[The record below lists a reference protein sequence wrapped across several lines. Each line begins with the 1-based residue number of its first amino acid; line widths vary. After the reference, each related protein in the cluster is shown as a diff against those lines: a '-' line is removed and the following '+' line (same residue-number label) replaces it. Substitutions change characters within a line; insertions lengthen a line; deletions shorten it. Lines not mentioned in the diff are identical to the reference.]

1 MFSRRLFKGIL
12 GNSECIN
19 NDKLIMSDT
28 EMETLLILLFFFH
41 VKLLR
46 TSWHVKPAT
55 KQQINV
61 VCNVI

>member
-28 EMETLLILLFFFH
+28 EMETLLIKQLLN
-41 VKLLR
+41 KLLR